1 MVQSAASAFLSAV
14 VSRAP
19 LDATSSVFAYAF
31 GLRKMAAFARSVIDF
46 ESLES
51 VSDKKELLLDNLDP
65 MFNVSMGHFFTCGAN
80 SFIEQMERL
89 PLLALDS

>member
-1 MVQSAASAFLSAV
+1 MVQSAASAFFNAV
-14 VSRAP
+14 ISRAP
-19 LDATSSVFAYAF
+19 LDATSSVCAYAF
-31 GLRKMAAFARSVIDF
+31 GLRRMAAFARSVVDF

-65 MFNVSMGHFFTCGAN
+65 MFNVSMGHFFTCGAS
-80 SFIEQMERL
+80 SFFEQIERL